1 MTTERP
7 GIPVADR
14 GVADGVPTLD
24 GTGKIPVSQLP
35 ASVVGGLKIVGTW
48 NAATNT
54 PTLASG
60 VGTEQEGWNLSPEIG
75 LHLESAAEVIV
86 RTRSSVEVSKIA
98 HRVIGDAST
107 VLNQCGAATAKEA
120 TLAAAFFILEL
131 VDKGAIADP
140 TSRAILAALAIAE
153 EAKQGTGDAET
164 RELEWT
170 YTETKIGKFVNAI
183 RTKSEFLGYF

>member
-1 MTTERP
+1 MGKQLSYKRAYLEKHGYLP
-7 GIPVADR
+7 DPEADLYR
-14 GVADGVPTLD
+14 DLQEKQIRD
-24 GTGKIPVSQLP
+24 LLLLP
-35 ASVVGGLKIVGTW
+35 AMLWAGIT
-48 NAATNT
+48 
-54 PTLASG
+54 
-60 VGTEQEGWNLSPEIG
+60 VGTEQEGWDLSPEIG

-86 RTRSSVEVSKIA
+86 RTRSSVEISKIA

-153 EAKQGTGDAET
+153 EAKQGTGDAEA